1 MESIQRLETII
12 ATLDKEYKENAE
24 KAADYKD
31 KVSILFAKWK
41 ILQDELLELK
51 KQHAKEED
59 IFTLEQ
65 TGNLRASIEHILKT
79 ICTGMR
85 LYHSEIKLEELN
97 IKYIID
103 SECGKEICEKCSGE
117 LKSCRFPNC
126 NDHNLIEC
134 GHCNKYK
141 IDMSCRFIEGC
152 YQNGCW
158 GGETGS
164 QLHFSIAITVRNADI
179 QNKIMELFQYVKED
193 LIKREHEK
201 HERKQR
207 ENKYANELRDKLT
220 PYLQKADD
228 IIEEYT
234 KI

>member
-1 MESIQRLETII
+1 MQSIQQLE
-12 ATLDKEYKENAE
+12 ATLAILDKEYKENVE

-51 KQHAKEED
+51 KQHAKKED

-85 LYHSEIKLEELN
+85 IYYSEIKLEELN

-103 SECGKEICEKCSGE
+103 GECGKEMCSKCSGE

-126 NDHNLIEC
+126 NEHIEC

-152 YQNGCW
+152 YENGCW
-158 GGETGS
+158 GHETRS
-164 QLHFSIAITVRNADI
+164 QLHFSITITVKNVEV
-179 QNKIMELFQYVKED
+179 QTKIIEIFKYVKKD
-193 LIKREHEK
+193 LIE
-201 HERKQR
+201 R
-207 ENKYANELRDKLT
+207 ENKKNERKLRENKEVNELRDKLI

-228 IIEEYT
+228 IIEQYT